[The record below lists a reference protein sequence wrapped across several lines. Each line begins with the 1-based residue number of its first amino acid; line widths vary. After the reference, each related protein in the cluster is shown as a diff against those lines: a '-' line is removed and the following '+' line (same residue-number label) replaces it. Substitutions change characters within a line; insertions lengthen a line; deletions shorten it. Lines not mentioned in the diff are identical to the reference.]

1 MKLKIVLSVGIVLLV
16 LGVVGG
22 IKAVQIKTLI
32 ATSKAMVPPPDT
44 VSSFIA
50 REEKWQG
57 TINAIGSIVAVQG
70 VTIAPELA
78 GLVQEIAFESGA
90 VVSKGDLLVRLDT
103 SLERAQLSAIEA
115 QVQLAVVNLQR
126 VRTLS
131 DQNMVSK
138 ADLDTAEA
146 TLKQYQGNAEAIR
159 ATIDKKTIRAPF
171 NGRLGIRQVNLGQY
185 LDTGKPIVSLQALT
199 PIYVEFSLPQ
209 QELARLQTGMA
220 VHLSTDA
227 YPGREFEGK
236 LTAINP
242 DLDPTTRSVGLQAT
256 IENADKLLRP
266 GMFARV
272 EVLLKEQKSV
282 VVIPATAV
290 VTAPYGDS
298 VYLIEPSKDEQGKE
312 HLIAR
317 QQFIRTGPGR
327 GDFISVETGLKP
339 GQKVV
344 SAGGLKLRN
353 GATVTE
359 NNDLVPKPSE
369 KPHPADA

>member
-90 VVSKGDLLVRLDT
+90 VVSKGDLLARLDT

-199 PIYVEFSLPQ
+199 PIYVEFSLRSRSSRGCRR
-209 QELARLQTGMA
+209 EWR
-220 VHLSTDA
+220 STSRPTPT
-227 YPGREFEGK
+227 PG
-236 LTAINP
+236 A
-242 DLDPTTRSVGLQAT
+242 SS
-256 IENADKLLRP
+256 
-266 GMFARV
+266 RV
-272 EVLLKEQKSV
+272 S
-282 VVIPATAV
+282 
-290 VTAPYGDS
+290 
-298 VYLIEPSKDEQGKE
+298 
-312 HLIAR
+312 
-317 QQFIRTGPGR
+317 
-327 GDFISVETGLKP
+327 
-339 GQKVV
+339 
-344 SAGGLKLRN
+344 
-353 GATVTE
+353 
-359 NNDLVPKPSE
+359 
-369 KPHPADA
+369 

>member
-1 MKLKIVLSVGIVLLV
+1 
-16 LGVVGG
+16 
-22 IKAVQIKTLI
+22 
-32 ATSKAMVPPPDT
+32 
-44 VSSFIA
+44 
-50 REEKWQG
+50 
-57 TINAIGSIVAVQG
+57 
-70 VTIAPELA
+70 
-78 GLVQEIAFESGA
+78 
-90 VVSKGDLLVRLDT
+90 
-103 SLERAQLSAIEA
+103 
-115 QVQLAVVNLQR
+115 
-126 VRTLS
+126 
-131 DQNMVSK
+131 
-138 ADLDTAEA
+138 
-146 TLKQYQGNAEAIR
+146 
-159 ATIDKKTIRAPF
+159 
-171 NGRLGIRQVNLGQY
+171 
-185 LDTGKPIVSLQALT
+185 
-199 PIYVEFSLPQ
+199 
-209 QELARLQTGMA
+209 MA